1 MAQTTST
8 GPIPQVLPYANF
20 PVLYQMPHQGFHG
33 MMPISLPGLHV
44 PVIANTAVN
53 LTGESTQGE
62 AEKGKKKSTPTQLD
76 GAPPFVE
83 DTTPTQVDGALS
95 LVDKHPTGQ
104 GIECPPSGEV
114 DNGQQW
120 GNLTMRGYSLRC
132 RVRQLDGPHDS
143 SSEDEEEEESDED
156 DVDTEENVAK
166 DDDDE
171 EPLCSD
177 DDDKDDDGEEGIN
190 DIVICQFDRVTR
202 SNKTKWKFVLKNGVI
217 KIRNRD
223 YVFQKVTGEAD
234 W

>member
-1 MAQTTST
+1 MH
-8 GPIPQVLPYANF
+8 VLLDDFLPLF
-20 PVLYQMPHQGFHG
+20 VQ

-62 AEKGKKKSTPTQLD
+62 AEKGKKKTAPTQLD

-83 DTTPTQVDGALS
+83 ETTPTQVNGALS

-143 SSEDEEEEESDED
+143 SSEDEEEEESDE
-156 DVDTEENVAK
+156 V
-166 DDDDE
+166 
-171 EPLCSD
+171 
-177 DDDKDDDGEEGIN
+177 
-190 DIVICQFDRVTR
+190 
-202 SNKTKWKFVLKNGVI
+202 
-217 KIRNRD
+217 RNMESM
-223 YVFQKVTGEAD
+223 Q
-234 W
+234 